1 MFQTPQTRGIE
12 TRGSHLRI
20 LTTRKRKISTPPLTD
35 FNKSKMRLPN
45 PSDGWKTSM
54 KPVGMLD
61 SFKDHPL
68 VSTRVTISQPESRPS
83 LARLDASSTFH
94 VRVYIASHGIRSKS
108 QPSTVEP
115 TKCLDV
121 FSLELTKKKGGN
133 SSFTSSRISP
143 CFEPEKQMDGAD
155 IGSAAIGAV
164 FGSVL
169 EIVKEVAITTYHFK
183 SKLNLI
189 EKRLISIKP
198 KIDLIAKSNLDLN
211 RSDDTK
217 MFIDQ
222 LKAGEKLVLKCSKIK
237 PWELRRSVLTRLG
250 STPLPLGPIPFDD
263 GV

>member
-1 MFQTPQTRGIE
+1 MASGAGSIQLIVGSIE
-12 TRGSHLRI
+12 HLLHKWTQSSVRNLAI
-20 LTTRKRKISTPPLTD
+20 T
-35 FNKSKMRLPN
+35 FRL
-45 PSDGWKTSM
+45 G
-54 KPVGMLD
+54 
-61 SFKDHPL
+61 F
-68 VSTRVTISQPESRPS
+68 
-83 LARLDASSTFH
+83 RL
-94 VRVYIASHGIRSKS
+94 S